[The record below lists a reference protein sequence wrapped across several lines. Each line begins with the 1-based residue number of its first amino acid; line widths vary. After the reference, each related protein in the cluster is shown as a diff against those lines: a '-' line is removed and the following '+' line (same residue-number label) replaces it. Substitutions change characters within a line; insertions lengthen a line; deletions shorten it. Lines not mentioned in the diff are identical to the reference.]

1 MRSVRLMEKL
11 GMRLEGIQRG
21 QTRDL
26 HGQWTDLYLYG
37 LLESDWRVS
46 HDTTEGEKNDSFDP
60 VL

>member
-1 MRSVRLMEKL
+1 
-11 GMRLEGIQRG
+11 MRLEGIQRG